1 MSSLS
6 LRGWQST
13 AGLQSRN
20 AKLARERVLFIRR
33 TSLPDSVIAKR
44 LGVSVHTV
52 WACRIGKTYR
62 EVK

>member
-1 MSSLS
+1 MTLT
-6 LRGWQST
+6 LRGWEKTSGT
-13 AGLQSRN
+13 HSRN
-20 AKLARERVLFIRR
+20 AKLTEARVRFIRR